1 MDVRRVLLV
10 DDSAVVCR
18 MVETLLRTIG
28 FEQIEVA
35 HDGSPAPERLQASRF
50 EIISCDWEMEPI
62 NGLEVLRQVRGR
74 QETKSVPLVL
84 MSARKDPQWVS
95 AAMEA
100 GADCLI
106 AKPFGAA
113 TLKAKI
119 HQIGHAGR
127 SGGIRERVL
136 A

>member
-1 MDVRRVLLV
+1 MFGAFCWSTTRRLFVEWSKHCCGQ
-10 DDSAVVCR
+10 SASSKLKSLTTAPRTGTVASVQIR
-18 MVETLLRTIG
+18 DHHLR
-28 FEQIEVA
+28 
-35 HDGSPAPERLQASRF
+35 
-50 EIISCDWEMEPI
+50 DWEMEPI

-74 QETKSVPLVL
+74 QETKSVPFVL

-119 HQIGHAGR
+119 HQIGRAGR